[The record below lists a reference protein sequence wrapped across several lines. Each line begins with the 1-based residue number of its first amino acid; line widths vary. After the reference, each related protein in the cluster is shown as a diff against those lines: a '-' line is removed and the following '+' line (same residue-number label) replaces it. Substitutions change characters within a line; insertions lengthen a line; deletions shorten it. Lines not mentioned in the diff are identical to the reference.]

1 MKIRITNGIEKTE
14 SVKCYEHSVFLRCD
28 SRQTCKHSAKNIG
41 NQNHKNNKFCMSSGT
56 YLWLSERERERCL
69 LWPSLSRSPLHYH
82 SIHQIFNQQSKYH
95 TTSFCFAQEDS
106 FNQIETQLCL
116 YMKNSTKQWEDQIG
130 LCQKY
135 INYQQRYKPVKHMYY
150 HYCMIITVLLN
161 EDHHCILHQATSR
174 HKYQST
180 RWLYIYTQA
189 KLPTPSDPYYLSQIR
204 MYLSLKCV

>member
-1 MKIRITNGIEKTE
+1 MNIQSSSDVIQGKHASIVLKT
-14 SVKCYEHSVFLRCD
+14 
-28 SRQTCKHSAKNIG
+28 
-41 NQNHKNNKFCMSSGT
+41 SGT
-56 YLWLSERERERCL
+56 KIIKTISFVCHQAHTFDSPNGSGSDAFCGHLYHGL
-69 LWPSLSRSPLHYH
+69 LCIITAYIRFSINRVSIIPHLFALHKR
-82 SIHQIFNQQSKYH
+82 IVLIK
-95 TTSFCFAQEDS
+95 
-106 FNQIETQLCL
+106 IETQLCL